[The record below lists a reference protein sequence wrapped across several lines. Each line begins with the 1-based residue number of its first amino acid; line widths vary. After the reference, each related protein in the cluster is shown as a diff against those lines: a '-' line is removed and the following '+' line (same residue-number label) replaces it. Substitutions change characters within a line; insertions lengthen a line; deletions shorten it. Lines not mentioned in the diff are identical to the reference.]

1 MLAGIFTLWGQ
12 YFGNFLDGLG
22 ISLEITI
29 AGLAFA
35 LVAGAGF
42 AALRLA
48 RFRVLRFI
56 GTAYVEVVRATPM
69 LLVLYIMYFGLGQ
82 VGIKLPAYWAAV
94 IALGT
99 FYAAQFTEIF
109 RGGIQSVDRGQRE
122 AADALGLSRW
132 QRLRKVVLPQAVMTI
147 LLPSTNALADIIK
160 DSSLVITIGLSDL
173 MARTYEATS
182 ATFEPMDMFLLAGV
196 MYLVVYLL
204 LSRVL
209 GRLELNVQ
217 RRHG

>member
-1 MLAGIFTLWGQ
+1 MIHLWGE
-12 YFGNFLDGLG
+12 YFGNFVGGLG
-22 ISLEITI
+22 ISIEITI
-29 AGLAFA
+29 AGLVVA
-35 LVAGAGF
+35 LVGGAGL
-42 AALRLA
+42 AGLRLS
-48 RFRVLRFI
+48 RFRILRLI
-56 GTAYVEVVRATPM
+56 GTMYVEVVRATPM

-109 RGGIQSVDRGQRE
+109 RGGILSVDRGQRE
-122 AADALGLSRW
+122 AADALGMSRW
-132 QRLRKVVLPQAVMTI
+132 LRLRKIILPQAVISI
-147 LLPSTNALADIIK
+147 LLPSTNAMADIIK

-182 ATFEPMDMFLLAGV
+182 ATFEPMDMFLLAGL
-196 MYLVVYLL
+196 MYLIVYLL

-209 GRLELNVQ
+209 GRLEFNVQ
-217 RRHG
+217 RRIG

>member
-1 MLAGIFTLWGQ
+1 MFAGILTLWGQ
-12 YFGNFLDGLG
+12 YFGNFLGGLG
-22 ISLEITI
+22 ISLEITV

-48 RFRVLRFI
+48 RFRVLRLM

>member
-1 MLAGIFTLWGQ
+1 MFAGIFALWGQ